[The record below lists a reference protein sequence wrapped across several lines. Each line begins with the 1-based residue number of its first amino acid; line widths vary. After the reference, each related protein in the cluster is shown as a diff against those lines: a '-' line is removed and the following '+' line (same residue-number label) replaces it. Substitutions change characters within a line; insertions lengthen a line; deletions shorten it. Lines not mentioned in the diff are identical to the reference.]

1 MTDVGERVIWAAA
14 GTLRPLIKRLL
25 ARGVPFGR
33 LEARLRE
40 VFVEVAET
48 ELELPGRRQTDSRVS
63 LLTGI
68 NRKEVRRIRS
78 VEQRKDGPR
87 SFSMNYATSLISRW
101 LTDPQTVDRTGRPR
115 SLPYQAERG
124 SSFMKLA
131 RKVTADLAPRVLL
144 DELVRSGAV
153 ELKGNLVVLKSDA
166 YVPKRE
172 PSEKLQI
179 LGEDPPELIET
190 ILRNIFAEGS
200 ELLLQRKVYYDN
212 LGSNAA
218 TQIRAEMR
226 REGERFL
233 RRVNRLLATHDRDR
247 TPKAAGGDRY
257 YAGVGVYFFEA
268 PRERKPKAPP
278 SARHNAGRKTKEQK
292 E

>member
-14 GTLRPLIKRLL
+14 STLRPLIKRLL
-25 ARGVPFGR
+25 ASGVPFGR

-48 ELELPGRRQTDSRVS
+48 ELALPGRRQTDSRVS

-101 LTDPQTVDRTGRPR
+101 LTDPQSVDRSGRPR
-115 SLPYQAERG
+115 TLPYQTERG
-124 SSFMKLA
+124 ASFMKLA

-172 PSEKLQI
+172 PSEKLRI

-190 ILRNIFAEGS
+190 ILCNIFSEGS

-212 LGSNAA
+212 LGSDAA
-218 TQIRAEMR
+218 TQGR
-226 REGERFL
+226 G
-233 RRVNRLLATHDRDR
+233 DPRDR
-247 TPKAAGGDRY
+247 RRHERPGRDG
-257 YAGVGVYFFEA
+257 
-268 PRERKPKAPP
+268 RERQLLPP
-278 SARHNAGRKTKEQK
+278 GQLRERHSSGLSVAGWRRPGADRSQRPDRGTAHLEQRGH
-292 E
+292 